1 MGKLAASQSDRTDA
15 AAANAELQRLAE
27 RARESNV
34 RLISPNLEEG
44 GDTLDIFQLE
54 SVPPAA
60 PAPPAA
66 PKPGRRG
73 YMPAAIGV
81 GSLCMAAALGFL
93 YVRSPW
99 RRTPPRPAA
108 AIGHVTLSSR
118 PEGAQVLVDGTSV
131 GVTPLNIDLPT
142 GDHDVVFR
150 SGEAERHLPLRV
162 EEGVRLAEHVDLPA
176 AVAASGQIEVTSD
189 PPGAR
194 VTIDGAAAGVTP
206 LTVPKLNA
214 ARHIVAVKQG
224 DSVVTRTVDVTAGA
238 TATVFVALPTE
249 ARGGA
254 GKVAFESP
262 LELRVMEGGRLIGL
276 STAEPLML
284 PAGRHQ
290 FELVNE
296 SIDLRIPSTVTI
308 AAGKSVRVAVPLPN
322 GTLSVNA
329 QPWAE
334 VFIDGR
340 SLGMTPLGDVS
351 VRVGSHELTWR
362 HPQLGEK
369 HQTVLIGAQKTTRVS
384 ADLRR

>member
-1 MGKLAASQSDRTDA
+1 MSKVAVSPSGRTDA
-15 AAANAELQRLAE
+15 AAAKAEPQRLAE
-27 RARESNV
+27 RAREANV
-34 RLISPNLEEG
+34 RLISPNVEE
-44 GDTLDIFQLE
+44 GDTLDIFELE
-54 SVPPAA
+54 S
-60 PAPPAA
+60 APPAL
-66 PKPGRRG
+66 PKPRRRWQ
-73 YMPAAIGV
+73 MPAAIAV
-81 GSLCMAAALGFL
+81 GSLCLAAGLGFL
-93 YVRSPW
+93 YARSPW
-99 RRTPPRPAA
+99 RTPARPVAA
-108 AIGHVTLSSR
+108 TGHVTLSSR
-118 PEGAQVLVDGTSV
+118 PEGAQVSVDGTSL
-131 GVTPLNIDLPT
+131 GITPLNLELPT

-162 EEGVRLAEHVDLPA
+162 EEGVRLSEHVDLPPPG
-176 AVAASGQIEVTSD
+176 AASGQIEVTSD
-189 PPGAR
+189 PSGAR
-194 VTIDGAAAGVTP
+194 VTIDGNAAGVTP
-206 LTVPKLNA
+206 LTVPKLNV
-214 ARHIVAVKQG
+214 ARHVVAVKQG
-224 DSVVTRTVDVTAGA
+224 DTIVTRTVDVTSGA
-238 TATVFVALPTE
+238 TASVFVALPTE

-262 LELRVMEGGRLIGL
+262 LELRVMEGGHLIGL

-290 FELVNE
+290 FELVND
-296 SIDLRIPSTVTI
+296 SIDLRIPQTVII

-334 VFIDGR
+334 VFVDGR
-340 SLGMTPLGDVS
+340 SLGTTPLGDLS